1 MLSDVHAHNR
11 KDVHSNTSIFLM
23 QWRWCALHLRII
35 LNKLTARATVFRC
48 MSTQINGM
56 EVYHTSMN
64 KYIYRVRFVLLYYDK
79 NYAQI

>member
-1 MLSDVHAHNR
+1 MLMHLTERMFVQYKYLSHA
-11 KDVHSNTSIFLM
+11 VG
-23 QWRWCALHLRII
+23 WCALHLRII
-35 LNKLTARATVFRC
+35 LNKLTARVVFRC

-64 KYIYRVRFVLLYYDK
+64 KYIYRVIFVLLYYDN